1 VTSRAIENGANTLAE
16 GFLFTVAAA
25 LIIAESWRSSRKE
38 TKRRDT
44 VDDKIDELGTRVTE
58 LTTQLRT
65 VTEAMEE
72 RLGTEKQRYVDFEFG
87 IICLFLPLPCFCA
100 APFQCGVLMRAL
112 VRNDELTRILER
124 IVEIGLRGGWA
135 EFQDTPLR
143 LPRIHLSSS
152 TQPSQRDD
160 DVDSVSH
167 SDPPPPSEPDDSRID
182 KGTPPSDKSS
192 S

>member
-72 RLGTEKQRYVDFEFG
+72 RLGTEKQRYVDFELC
-87 IICLFLPLPCFCA
+87 IICLCLVFVPPLSN
-100 APFQCGVLMRAL
+100 AL
-112 VRNDELTRILER
+112 Y
-124 IVEIGLRGGWA
+124 
-135 EFQDTPLR
+135 
-143 LPRIHLSSS
+143 
-152 TQPSQRDD
+152 
-160 DVDSVSH
+160 
-167 SDPPPPSEPDDSRID
+167 
-182 KGTPPSDKSS
+182 
-192 S
+192 